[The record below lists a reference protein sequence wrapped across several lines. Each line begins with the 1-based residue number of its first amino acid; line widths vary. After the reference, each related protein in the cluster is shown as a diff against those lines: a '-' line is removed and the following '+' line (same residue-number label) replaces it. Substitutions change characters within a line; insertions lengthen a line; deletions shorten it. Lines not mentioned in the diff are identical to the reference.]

1 MLVLPLVVGLTS
13 ILGSTRASVWDS
25 SNCNIQV
32 GGRAICREVGGASC
46 SIGLIDAPP
55 PGRLGGGASGRLG
68 GGESGRLGGGAWGA
82 SGRLRRE
89 ASGRLGEGAY
99 GRLGGEA
106 SGRLGLGEHLAG

>member
-1 MLVLPLVVGLTS
+1 MVGLTS

-32 GGRAICREVGGASC
+32 GGGAFCREVGGASC

-68 GGESGRLGGGAWGA
+68 GGAWGASGRLGGGAWGA
-82 SGRLRRE
+82 SGRLGRN
-89 ASGRLGEGAY
+89 ASGRLGGGAS

-106 SGRLGLGEHLAG
+106 SVRVGLGEHLAG